1 VNGNDSDAHNLAIWN
16 SSRRA

>member
-16 SSRRA
+16 SARRA